1 MTFTIGRLDTP
12 RLVVR
17 PFADDD
23 LDDVHALQRDPEV
36 VRYLPWPVRTRE
48 QSRQWLQDRV
58 AAQTL
63 AADDDVIAY
72 AVERR
77 DDGRVIGSIT
87 LFLRSVEHRQGE
99 IGFVLEQAAQGQGY
113 AAEATRAVLDVAF
126 AELDLHR
133 VVGRADARNAASAA
147 LMTRLGMRREAH
159 FRECEWFKGEW
170 ADLVVFAVLRE
181 EWVSGQADGGTAAG
195 LGAAAAKPAS
205 AGGTRCL
212 R

>member
-1 MTFTIGRLDTP
+1 VTFTIRPLDTP

-17 PFADDD
+17 PFVLED

-36 VRYLPWPVRTRE
+36 VRYLPWPVR
-48 QSRQWLQDRV
+48 SRDESLQWLRGRM

-63 AADDDVIAY
+63 EVDDDVVAPLDG
-72 AVERR
+72 VG

-99 IGFVLEQAAQGQGY
+99 IGFVLERAAQGRGY

-126 AELDLHR
+126 AALDLHR
-133 VVGRADARNAASAA
+133 VVGRADARNGASAA
-147 LMTRLGMRREAH
+147 LMTRLRMRQEAH

-181 EWVSGQADGGTAAG
+181 EWVR
-195 LGAAAAKPAS
+195 S
-205 AGGTRCL
+205 A
-212 R
+212 